1 MTGRKP
7 NAHQPVV
14 RETCHGITIQEIIGN
29 ERKVTTNKGKFGWNR
44 KTATRVN
51 KAGFLKKYILYAD
64 CLEFIL
70 GKLKTPLCDKK

>member
-51 KAGFLKKYILYAD
+51 KAGF
-64 CLEFIL
+64 
-70 GKLKTPLCDKK
+70 